1 MVTETFRR
9 EERAEE
15 SGATRAGRR
24 MKKDSG
30 STARRT
36 PTGVSGAGEAGAETD
51 ADAAAAAADAEPV
64 RTAIAIPTSQ
74 GKEGESV
81 PLSPL
86 EFFTQHLDFFPDP
99 KQIEVIQ
106 ATSSRVLLNCTRQWG
121 KSTLS
126 AAVALH
132 RAWFHPNSLIVIIS
146 PGARQSAEL
155 LRKVREFALRLLP
168 ARQLKRD
175 PVNEVSLVLPN
186 GSRIIGLPG
195 ASEGTIRGFSAVNLL
210 LVDEAA
216 QVADEL
222 YHAVRPMLVASR
234 GDLWLMSTPFARRGF
249 FYHEWTQGGPHWQRI
264 SVPATECP
272 RFTPEILEEQRLSL
286 GDHAF
291 QREFLCQFGDDI
303 STMFTDEVIQKA
315 VTNRIKPLF
324 DYPVLARLCNVE
336 AQPHEP
342 EPPPRPLPE
351 IRISKTKPLDL
362 KFLIPF

>member
-1 MVTETFRR
+1 MNSNLTPSKRTKETGARTTTTRKKR
-9 EERAEE
+9 ENQSTPR
-15 SGATRAGRR
+15 SPPTPSAT
-24 MKKDSG
+24 
-30 STARRT
+30 T
-36 PTGVSGAGEAGAETD
+36 PTNHTS
-51 ADAAAAAADAEPV
+51 EPN
-64 RTAIAIPTSQ
+64 PQ
-74 GKEGESV
+74 P

-86 EFFTQHLDFFPDP
+86 NFFTQRLNFHPDP

-155 LRKVREFALRLLP
+155 LRKVRDFALRLLP
-168 ARQLKRD
+168 AKQLKRD
-175 PVNEVSLVLPN
+175 PVNDVSLVLPN
-186 GSRIIGLPG
+186 NSRIIGLPG

-272 RFTPEILEEQRLSL
+272 RFTPELLEEQRLSL

-291 QREFLCQFGDDI
+291 QREFLCHFGDDI
-303 STMFTDEVIQKA
+303 STMFTDEVIKKA

-336 AQPHEP
+336 RDSPSLSPSSSSSADP
-342 EPPPRPLPE
+342 EPPPPEPPPLH
-351 IRISKTKPLDL
+351 IRISKTKPLEL